1 MTLVVPH
8 LLPSGPVVHNSSSVT
23 TSPSPRR
30 SSRISHSHSSPSA
43 PAANHP
49 SSPRPRIATPP
60 AAPSRSRSRHTSSY
74 KLRTRSRNPA
84 GSPSASSSPPSDSPS
99 STSTSTSSSLSPSPF
114 RPPLP
119 SLTIRIRAG
128 SKRKR
133 LPAPAPSTSDTSTS
147 ASSSDES
154 DSDSSPTSGS
164 YKLVLA
170 TPSSTSADTRYQTPR
185 QLRYA
190 KRQRLN
196 SPSPTTHQRSHAP
209 LQASQD
215 AVLLPDHAQCS
226 SDHDGLAVASQAQ
239 ENEPVS
245 ECRLEDTVV
254 QDDIVPDVDTRPSEE
269 EQQSKQ
275 EEDEDEDAPIF
286 TPLPRLRLASRTR
299 QADAGTEP
307 PLWKI
312 ACQERV
318 EHLIP
323 ICCVPSILSPIT
335 ASQEPSVER
344 ELTLPLLCVS
354 RDRKR
359 VYRDVFRAV
368 VQAEALA
375 FEEIYGE
382 SLAPAHADASAAVQ
396 SEMCKATAGIQFEHY
411 TPDEEDM
418 DDDADADADGD
429 IDMEDVQSSSD
440 SGDSSDSDADA
451 DADTAF
457 YDESDSDSESDESDE
472 EPPYEQVLILTPAA
486 SSATDPPPMLPRL
499 STVRVHGLD
508 SHPTPARNG
517 VPFIGRGTP
526 AARARRADW
535 ALPVSKIPIRSPSRS
550 LSPCENTWEDQGY
563 FTQDMVPME
572 PAPVASA
579 AFGVGMQMEY
589 GVDVFGDR
597 DAANQ
602 LDAPASSPEHAM
614 PWLDPVLRAES
625 LSPSPPLTPG
635 PSTPPAPFA
644 SGEPSHEQHIVPP
657 PYVFQPPTYDAAL
670 FDGVAQNVSGGTGCA
685 LHATFLECLQA
696 PGCAG
701 PALTSSLYGAS
712 AAPAHPP
719 FVFSPSPSASPS
731 PPLLS
736 PPLTPFVPAVAY
748 DGPVPG
754 ATAQGAG
761 AGAYTFP
768 NEELAQ
774 FVRAQLDGPPA
785 SGSGSVTL
793 RNALG

>member
-8 LLPSGPVVHNSSSVT
+8 PLPSGPVVHNSSSVT

-43 PAANHP
+43 PAANHA

-164 YKLVLA
+164 YKLLLA
-170 TPSSTSADTRYQTPR
+170 TPSSTPSDARYQTPR

-196 SPSPTTHQRSHAP
+196 PPTPSSHERSHAP

-215 AVLLPDHAQCS
+215 AVLLPSHADCSDEDDHVAATS
-226 SDHDGLAVASQAQ
+226 AVAVQLQ
-239 ENEPVS
+239 ENAPVS
-245 ECRLEDTVV
+245 ECRREDTVA
-254 QDDIVPDVDTRPSEE
+254 QEDIVPDVDTRPSEE
-269 EQQSKQ
+269 EQQCEQ
-275 EEDEDEDAPIF
+275 EDEDEDAPIF
-286 TPLPRLRLASRTR
+286 TPLPRLRLASRSR

-318 EHLIP
+318 EHL
-323 ICCVPSILSPIT
+323 
-335 ASQEPSVER
+335 
-344 ELTLPLLCVS
+344 
-354 RDRKR
+354 KR

-382 SLAPAHADASAAVQ
+382 SLAPAHAAASATVE
-396 SEMCKATAGIQFEHY
+396 SEMRKATAGIQFEHY
-411 TPDEEDM
+411 TPDEEQM

-451 DADTAF
+451 DADADTAF
-457 YDESDSDSESDESDE
+457 YDESDSDSESDDSVE
-472 EPPYEQVLILTPAA
+472 EPPYEQVLILTPA
-486 SSATDPPPMLPRL
+486 SPATDPPPTLPRL

-508 SHPTPARNG
+508 SHPTPTRNG
-517 VPFIGRGTP
+517 IPFIGRGTP

-550 LSPCENTWEDQGY
+550 LSPCEKTWEEQGY

-579 AFGVGMQMEY
+579 AFGVGMQMDY

-625 LSPSPPLTPG
+625 LSPSPPITPG
-635 PSTPPAPFA
+635 PSTPPASFA
-644 SGEPSHEQHIVPP
+644 SGAPSHSPIVPP

-701 PALTSSLYGAS
+701 PALTSSLYGGAS

-736 PPLTPFVPAVAY
+736 PPLTPFVPAAAY
-748 DGPVPG
+748 DGLVSG